1 MIEGDN
7 KVDGEET
14 KRIKQCVSF
23 AEFVR
28 LKRPQ
33 NIGFAKI
40 FQRQSVVEKTLVGR
54 RRVAAVG
61 GGAGGRADGH
71 RMATYGAPRR
81 GPPQA
86 ARSLGIRERNAGCN
100 IAAARSRQNERLTA
114 MEGRRRGVLDARQ
127 EAAARRAARRAHLG
141 RIAVPIMCNLHCL
154 Q

>member
-61 GGAGGRADGH
+61 GGAGGRADGPDGDVW
-71 RMATYGAPRR
+71 R
-81 GPPQA
+81 
-86 ARSLGIRERNAGCN
+86 
-100 IAAARSRQNERLTA
+100 AAARATSGCALA
-114 MEGRRRGVLDARQ
+114 GD
-127 EAAARRAARRAHLG
+127 
-141 RIAVPIMCNLHCL
+141 P
-154 Q
+154 